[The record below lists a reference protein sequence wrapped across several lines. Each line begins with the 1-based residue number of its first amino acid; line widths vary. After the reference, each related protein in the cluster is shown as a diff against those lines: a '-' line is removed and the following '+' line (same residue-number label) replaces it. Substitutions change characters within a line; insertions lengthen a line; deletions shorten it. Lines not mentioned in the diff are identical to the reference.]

1 MTSSSEIILK
11 KQFDMKVSSV
21 ILLVTFFLPV
31 TALFASNYLLKKEY
45 DKIDKSDIYWTY
57 DYILQ
62 QPFKHLVVDG
72 GNLSKIA
79 YEPSKKSSVRVF
91 KMWKTTAM
99 TGVTAVVR
107 HDTLFLHFPEE
118 IPDPNEKQYLRW
130 NTMVRVFSPELLS
143 VDGNNTNFGL
153 YKLKQKNISINLSG
167 KSKLEVESY
176 LDNFDSIQVAAR
188 DSSEVV
194 FEMSPD
200 LIGTKAA
207 TQQSIPRSGQVTIH
221 SETGNNILYPNEVNP
236 TSWERM
242 YIDNV
247 DADIKG
253 ASLLDIGHAQVNT
266 LHLTI
271 TDTSGVILSGGT
283 LKRLKK

>member
-11 KQFDMKVSSV
+11 KQFDMKVSST
-21 ILLVTFFLPV
+21 ILLVTFLLLL

-45 DKIDKSDIYWTY
+45 NKIDKSDIYWTY

-72 GNLSKIA
+72 GNLSNIA

-91 KMWKTTAM
+91 KMWRTTDN

-107 HDTLFLHFPEE
+107 QDTLFLHFPKD
-118 IPDPNEKQYLRW
+118 IPDANEKRYLSW
-130 NTMVRVFSPELLS
+130 NTMVRIFSPELLS
-143 VDGNNTNFGL
+143 VDGNDTKFGL

-176 LDNFDSIQVAAR
+176 LNSFDSVHVAAR

-200 LIGTKAA
+200 LMGTKSVVS
-207 TQQSIPRSGQVTIH
+207 QSIPKNEPTVIH
-221 SETGNNILYPNEVNP
+221 SEKGYDMHHGPEATP
-236 TSWERM
+236 TSWETM
-242 YIDNV
+242 YIDKV

-266 LHLTI
+266 LHLNI
-271 TDTSGVILSGGT
+271 TDTSGVLLSGGT